1 MADYH
6 SWVQRMG
13 SSTGDDSEASELISS
28 EDDLLT
34 DIVMKRLRTSDG
46 LDLEWIQE
54 RFGAEQRNAIVK
66 GAQLGLELK
75 MAQLDKD
82 GARLRLEDPVGF
94 LYSNYIISS
103 IFVELGYE

>member
-6 SWVQRMG
+6 TWVQQLD
-13 SSTGDDSEASELISS
+13 SSDGDESALSETISS

-46 LDLEWIQE
+46 LNLEWIQK
-54 RFGAEQRNAIVK
+54 RFGSEQRNAVVK
-66 GAQLGLELK
+66 GAQLGLELN
-75 MAQLDKD
+75 MARLDKN
-82 GARLRLEDPVGF
+82 GARLRLVDPEGF

-103 IFVELGYE
+103 IFAELGYE

>member
-6 SWVQRMG
+6 NWVQQMG
-13 SSTGDDSEASELISS
+13 SSTGNALALSETISS

-46 LDLEWIQE
+46 LNLEWIQK
-54 RFGAEQRNAIVK
+54 RFGAEQRNAVVK
-66 GAQLGLELK
+66 GAQLGLELN
-75 MAQLDKD
+75 MARLDKN
-82 GARLRLEDPVGF
+82 GARLRLVDPEGF

-103 IFVELGYE
+103 IFAELGYE